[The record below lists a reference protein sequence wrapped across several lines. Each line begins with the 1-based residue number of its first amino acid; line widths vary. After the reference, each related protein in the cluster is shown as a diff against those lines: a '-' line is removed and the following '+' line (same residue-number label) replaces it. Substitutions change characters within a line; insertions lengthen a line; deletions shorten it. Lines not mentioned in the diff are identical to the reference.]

1 MSTYDLGAIVEQK
14 REAVG
19 SELVEFEWKGET
31 FTVPHPLFADDDFKD
46 DVALCETDVDLAIA
60 YLGDEQYDRFRE
72 LGGKSSFVGMLLQ
85 KVAADSVAADA
96 EGNGSR
102 SSRSSARGQRRQK
115 QR

>member
-1 MSTYDLGAIVEQK
+1 MSTYDLGEIVEQR

-19 SELVEFEWKGET
+19 SEMVEFDWKGET

-72 LGGKSSFVGMLLQ
+72 LGGKSGYVGMLLQ
-85 KVAADSVAADA
+85 RVAADSADKDA
-96 EGNGSR
+96 DGNPSR
-102 SSRSSARGQRRQK
+102 SSRYSGRGQRRQK
-115 QR
+115 RH